1 MNVSEKLAIRIA
13 NLELDKAELECKLQE
28 VMEELAKK
36 EEEIQK
42 LTSNNDD
49 EKKA

>member
-28 VMEELAKK
+28 VMEDLAKK

-49 EKKA
+49 KKKV

>member
-36 EEEIQK
+36 EDEIQK

-49 EKKA
+49 KKKE

>member
-1 MNVSEKLAIRIA
+1 MNVAEKLAIRIA

-36 EEEIQK
+36 EEEIKK
-42 LTSNNDD
+42 LTNNSDG
-49 EKKA
+49 KKKE

>member
-28 VMEELAKK
+28 VIEELAKK

-42 LTSNNDD
+42 LSGDTD

>member
-13 NLELDKAELECKLQE
+13 NLELDKAELECRLQE

-36 EEEIQK
+36 EEEIK
-42 LTSNNDD
+42 TLTNNNDG
-49 EKKA
+49 KKKE

>member
-36 EEEIQK
+36 EEEIK
-42 LTSNNDD
+42 TLTSNNDGK
-49 EKKA
+49 KKA

>member
-13 NLELDKAELECKLQE
+13 NLELDKAELECRLQE

-36 EEEIQK
+36 EEEIK
-42 LTSNNDD
+42 RLTNNNDGK
-49 EKKA
+49 KKA